1 MHFNDFKINFTGK
14 GTSFRNDSILLDPES
29 LANSSSMYVAMACS
43 VAMITAVVVTTSA
56 VCIKNK
62 KMRSQEQP

>member
-1 MHFNDFKINFTGK
+1 MIFFCTGK
-14 GTSFRNDSILLDPES
+14 GASYRNDSILLDPET
-29 LANSSSMYVAMACS
+29 LANSTSSMYVAMACS

-62 KMRSQEQP
+62 KMRSQETS